1 MTSVLLLGADGML
14 GSMISRVLST
24 RSTLRVVRCARRGVA
39 PSDLVFDASVDPV
52 EALLAATRS
61 DWIVNAIGV
70 LDRHIDE
77 SDPASVAAAI
87 HVNATFPNRLAAAAG
102 RESRVLHFTTDG
114 VFSGSDAPYD
124 EKAPHDAV
132 GVYAR
137 SKSLGEPRSPN
148 CLSLRCSIIGPEDP
162 PAGSL
167 LGNIL
172 SERPGAVVT
181 GYTNHRWNGVTTLHL
196 AGLCAALIE
205 GHGDD
210 LPSVLHVVPE
220 DAVSK
225 AELIALCLLAFGRND
240 VTVETEPSPVP
251 VDRTLRT
258 LHPTINQQL
267 WAAAGYA
274 QPPTIGEMVRELA
287 SFCQNEEAS
296 GMAPL
301 FQS

>member
-1 MTSVLLLGADGML
+1 MQAWT
-14 GSMISRVLST
+14 RWKRCST
-24 RSTLRVVRCARRGVA
+24 
-39 PSDLVFDASVDPV
+39 
-52 EALLAATRS
+52 ATRT
-61 DWIVNAIGV
+61 DWIVNAIGL

-77 SDPASVAAAI
+77 SDPDSVAAAI

-102 RESRVLHFTTDG
+102 PERRVLHFATDG
-114 VFSGSDAPYD
+114 VFSGSNAPYD

-148 CLSLRCSIIGPEDP
+148 CISLRCSIIGPENP
-162 PAGSL
+162 PASSL
-167 LGNIL
+167 LGRIL
-172 SERPGAVVT
+172 SEPPGAIVA

-196 AGLCAALIE
+196 ARLCAAMIE
-205 GHGDD
+205 GYDD
-210 LPSVLHVVPE
+210 PLPSVLHVVPG

-240 VTVETEPSPVP
+240 VTLEAEPSPAS

-258 LHPTINQQL
+258 LHPTINRQL

-287 SFCQNEEAS
+287 SACDREEPS
-296 GMAPL
+296 GVDPL
-301 FQS
+301 LRS